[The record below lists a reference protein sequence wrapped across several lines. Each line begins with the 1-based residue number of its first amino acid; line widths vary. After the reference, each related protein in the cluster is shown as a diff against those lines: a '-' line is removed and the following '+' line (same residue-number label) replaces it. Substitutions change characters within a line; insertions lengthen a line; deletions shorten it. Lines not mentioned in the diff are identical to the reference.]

1 MVGNEYQ
8 PSAFISTQNNDTL
21 VNSDREAQFRLT
33 TNEQEMTLEGG
44 SMPLSKLD
52 DTMRTETHKDDEKK
66 SREERK
72 AESTMVL
79 SPKTTAELAAT

>member
-1 MVGNEYQ
+1 
-8 PSAFISTQNNDTL
+8 
-21 VNSDREAQFRLT
+21 
-33 TNEQEMTLEGG
+33 MTLEGG